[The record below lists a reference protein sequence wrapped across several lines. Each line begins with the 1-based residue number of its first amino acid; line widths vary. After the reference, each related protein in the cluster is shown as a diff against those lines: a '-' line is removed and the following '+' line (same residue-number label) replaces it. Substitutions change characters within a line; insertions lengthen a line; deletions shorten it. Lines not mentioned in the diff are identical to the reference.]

1 MTLDEFF
8 TSIHHT
14 EHSNER
20 FGYWQYFMHA
30 QGDETIAEFLR
41 GLLRAVGDSMD
52 DADFGR
58 VLDFVKA
65 WDERYADWFVEDHP
79 FTREVINDDVP
90 WSPLKKPLSE
100 SRVAL
105 ICSGGFS
112 KDGDEPLG
120 PGVTP
125 TEQAMRW
132 REYFEGHPTHRSI
145 PKDYPRDRIR
155 INHPS
160 YDHSAARQDI
170 NVLFPLDRFQ
180 ELEDEGIIG
189 ELADFNYSY
198 MGLTSHRRVAEELVP
213 RLVDELT
220 KQEVDAA
227 FLTPA

>member
-30 QGDETIAEFLR
+30 EGDETIAEFLR
-41 GLLRAVGDSMD
+41 DLLSAVGDSVD

-58 VLDFVKA
+58 VVDLIKS
-65 WDERYADWFVEDHP
+65 WDRRYAAWFVENHP
-79 FTREVINDDVP
+79 YTRQVVNDQAP
-90 WSPLKKPLSE
+90 WAPLKKPLAE

-105 ICSGGFS
+105 ICSGGFF
-112 KDGDEPLG
+112 KDADEPHG
-120 PGVTP
+120 PGGTP
-125 TEQAMRW
+125 TEQATRW
-132 REYFEGHPTHRSI
+132 REFFESHPTYRSI

-155 INHPS
+155 VSHPS
-160 YDHSAARQDI
+160 YDHSAVREDI

-180 ELEDEGIIG
+180 ELEREGVIG
-189 ELADFNYSY
+189 ELAPTNYSY
-198 MGLTSHRRVAEELVP
+198 MGLTNHRRVSEELVP
-213 RLVDELT
+213 KLVDELAR
-220 KQEVDAA
+220 QEVDAA